1 MMDINQQ
8 ILEELKAIRRLL
20 TIFSQDKLEQ
30 FHASI
35 KEKYLKT
42 SQREQMYEL
51 FDGTKSLKEI
61 AEIVKV
67 TPQAVGQF
75 SIMLEQAGLIEQ
87 VVINGRQKNPK
98 RVF

>member
-42 SQREQMYEL
+42 PQREQMYEL

-87 VVINGRQKNPK
+87 VAINGRQKNSK

>member
-1 MMDINQQ
+1 
-8 ILEELKAIRRLL
+8 
-20 TIFSQDKLEQ
+20 
-30 FHASI
+30 
-35 KEKYLKT
+35 
-42 SQREQMYEL
+42 MYEL